1 MIIRVLIYIMFGLSL
16 LKIVVNAILL
26 GYNKYPRKME
36 RSAADDLIA
45 LLFNIAVSGFLAWAL
60 FR

>member
-1 MIIRVLIYIMFGLSL
+1 MFGLSL